1 MHPTGYHKCIL
12 NGGIVNRSKNMVHK
26 FISPKMGF
34 YVATWQFF
42 ATKLF
47 IENPWCQ
54 LWHNYI
60 ATYEQKQ
67 CTYFSE
73 IKKKL

>member
-42 ATKLF
+42 ATKLAL
-47 IENPWCQ
+47 E
-54 LWHNYI
+54 L
-60 ATYEQKQ
+60 K
-67 CTYFSE
+67 FS
-73 IKKKL
+73 KCFK